1 MKEAAVIVI
10 DAGTGDCRVAAFSDK
25 GEPLASAHREWTYQ
39 SGREG
44 IPGAFAFDPEGCW
57 RSVKELL
64 QAVTARAGCA
74 AAVTVTSQRDGM
86 AFLDREGRELY
97 CAPNMDLRGEAALPA
112 LRPFCREILERTGLP
127 LHALFGLSRLTWH
140 RDFAPEVYERIDCV
154 LMLCDWL
161 AFRLCGERRSERAAA
176 SSSQMLS
183 LRSGEYDRALMERLG
198 LRGDLFPRTCGAAE
212 AVGGLLPG
220 VARET
225 GLKAGV
231 PVFIG
236 GSDAH
241 CGAVGTGCLRSG
253 ETAVIAGTTTPV
265 LSFFDRP
272 VVDKRGALYG
282 SLSSLPG
289 LWALEANADSTGLSY
304 RWVRDLF
311 FPGKADAF
319 RRMEAEARTVPPGS
333 GGMKAYIGVGIRGEE
348 KGCNLGGFLFPVP
361 WNISDFG
368 RAHFLR
374 AALESNAFGTAAN
387 LEALWA
393 SGAEK
398 PELLHLCGGQS
409 RSPLWAGM
417 LADTAG
423 VAVQTYENAE
433 ATALGAAL
441 LAAYGVGLYPT
452 VRAAA
457 EAFVRPGR
465 RYASDPD
472 SPYPALYRQWR
483 ERRRHLLELSCREEP

>member
-1 MKEAAVIVI
+1 M
-10 DAGTGDCRVAAFSDK
+10 
-25 GEPLASAHREWTYQ
+25 Q
-39 SGREG
+39 S
-44 IPGAFAFDPEGCW
+44 
-57 RSVKELL
+57 
-64 QAVTARAGCA
+64 
-74 AAVTVTSQRDGM
+74 
-86 AFLDREGRELY
+86 
-97 CAPNMDLRGEAALPA
+97 
-112 LRPFCREILERTGLP
+112 
-127 LHALFGLSRLTWH
+127 
-140 RDFAPEVYERIDCV
+140 
-154 LMLCDWL
+154 
-161 AFRLCGERRSERAAA
+161 
-176 SSSQMLS
+176 
-183 LRSGEYDRALMERLG
+183 
-198 LRGDLFPRTCGAAE
+198 
-212 AVGGLLPG
+212 
-220 VARET
+220 
-225 GLKAGV
+225 
-231 PVFIG
+231 
-236 GSDAH
+236 
-241 CGAVGTGCLRSG
+241 
-253 ETAVIAGTTTPV
+253 
-265 LSFFDRP
+265 
-272 VVDKRGALYG
+272 
-282 SLSSLPG
+282 
-289 LWALEANADSTGLSY
+289 
-304 RWVRDLF
+304 
-311 FPGKADAF
+311 
-319 RRMEAEARTVPPGS
+319 
-333 GGMKAYIGVGIRGEE
+333 
-348 KGCNLGGFLFPVP
+348 GGFLVPVP

-465 RYASDPD
+465 RYAPDPD